1 MKKTGK
7 QVTVPLNKLAQEWLP
22 ERNGAY
28 ANERIF
34 KMTTLGQC
42 DRVVHKWCEAA
53 GIEKNV
59 TFHTSRHTFAVLS
72 LTAGGDLFTVGKLMV
87 HTDIKS
93 TQVYADVV
101 MDTKIE
107 AVNRMSSFFSL
118 G

>member
-1 MKKTGK
+1 
-7 QVTVPLNKLAQEWLP
+7 
-22 ERNGAY
+22 
-28 ANERIF
+28 
-34 KMTTLGQC
+34 
-42 DRVVHKWCEAA
+42 
-53 GIEKNV
+53 
-59 TFHTSRHTFAVLS
+59 
-72 LTAGGDLFTVGKLMV
+72 MV